1 MKKNTQK
8 SSYFVKKSHLF
19 AKIAAIC
26 AFFLLILLLCGCQR
40 KTPVQAIAENAT
52 VQVIALEK
60 TLTPE
65 CKTEGVMLQLDAI
78 KFQIGRAPAACEV
91 MVDKVR
97 AQRNS
102 WALGF
107 FAAVGVLAFL
117 IIRRLRII

>member
-1 MKKNTQK
+1 MKKT
-8 SSYFVKKSHLF
+8 
-19 AKIAAIC
+19 IAI
-26 AFFLLILLLCGCQR
+26 FLLILPLCGCQR
-40 KTPVQAIAENAT
+40 KTPVQAIVDSAT
-52 VQVIALEK
+52 AQVVALEK
-60 TLTPE
+60 TLPPE
-65 CKTEGVMLQLDAI
+65 CKTESIQEQMNNI
-78 KFQIGRAPAACEV
+78 KFEIGRAPAACEV